1 MRCSAGH
8 ENVAGAAFCVTCGLA
23 MPSVAPPV
31 VQSNVPSWP
40 AAPTGT
46 APFGAPSAPTSM
58 VPRNGMGTA
67 ALVLGIL
74 SFLCGWILGLLA
86 IIFGAIGIARANRGE
101 ATNKGMAVAGL
112 ILGIVFFSGWV
123 IYGLSHI

>member
-1 MRCSAGH
+1 
-8 ENVAGAAFCVTCGLA
+8 
-23 MPSVAPPV
+23 
-31 VQSNVPSWP
+31 
-40 AAPTGT
+40 
-46 APFGAPSAPTSM
+46 M